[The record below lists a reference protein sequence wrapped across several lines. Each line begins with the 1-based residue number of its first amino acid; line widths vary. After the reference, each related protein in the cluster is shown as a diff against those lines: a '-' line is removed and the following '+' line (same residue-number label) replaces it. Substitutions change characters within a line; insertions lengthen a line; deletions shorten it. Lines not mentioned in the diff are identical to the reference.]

1 MPWQKV
7 NPYTLFKQ
15 YNLDFCTRV
24 QDVGTQGFDIKIT
37 KKMLNHPNIYNQ
49 RKHGKSNRT

>member
-1 MPWQKV
+1 MRWQKV

-49 RKHGKSNRT
+49 RKRGKNNRT